1 MQSRAL
7 IAGAFAALFLLG
19 SPPAQA
25 AAAGDEPVAG
35 NNRGW
40 TDGTGVVA
48 EAGATN
54 ETPKSPAAPT
64 SASKGPTCTYHALPA
79 EQAAIADSMAEG
91 GIGPAKGT
99 GPGSWVR
106 KVCVDEKGSETG
118 TVVWSPRRAPVDPVA
133 LAQQAMRYAPLPAPA
148 LGMSPS
154 SDRDQ
159 LVNVPT
165 WLWVDPAAWRP
176 VSANASAGGVT
187 VTTSAKPVRVVWDP
201 GDGLG
206 PVACNGP
213 GTPYDPSQ
221 PAAAPTC
228 SHTYLRP
235 AERAVVTAT
244 VEWGVRWSSTAG
256 GSGELGVV
264 RRSSSVPVRVAESQ
278 AINVLPAGRP
288 S

>member
-1 MQSRAL
+1 MQSVRVIVVAL
-7 IAGAFAALFLLG
+7 VLSQVLLVG
-19 SPPAQA
+19 VASGNEPPAP
-25 AAAGDEPVAG
+25 GD
-35 NNRGW
+35 NRGW
-40 TDGTGVVA
+40 TDGGGVGAKAETGGTA
-48 EAGATN
+48 
-54 ETPKSPAAPT
+54 PASAPRT
-64 SASKGPTCTYHALPA
+64 SSGKAPVCTYQTLST
-79 EQAAIADSMAEG
+79 EQAAIADNMAESG
-91 GIGPAKGT
+91 MGAARGSGA
-99 GPGSWVR
+99 GSWVR
-106 KVCVDEKGSETG
+106 RICVDENGSETG

-133 LAQQAMRYAPLPAPA
+133 LAQQAIRYSPLPAPA

-165 WLWVDPAAWRP
+165 WLWINPAAWQP
-176 VSANASAGGVT
+176 VSASASAGGVT
-187 VTTSAKPVRVVWDP
+187 VTTSAKPLRVVWDP

-206 PVACNGP
+206 PVACEGP
-213 GTPYDPSQ
+213 GTPYDPSH

-256 GSGELGVV
+256 SSGDLGVV